1 MSATS
6 SNKEKDRQIFAI
18 PIVENSFTFT
28 KYFPFNRLERQR
40 LEKCNLWLG
49 VKNCHRAFGHKTIEK
64 LKIEKQKAV
73 IHSLHPVYKLFMD
86 ARMRWCEMHICIY
99 L

>member
-6 SNKEKDRQIFAI
+6 SNKEKDRQIFVI

-64 LKIEKQKAV
+64 LKIEEKKICNTLAPS
-73 IHSLHPVYKLFMD
+73 SLQTFYGCQDEVV
-86 ARMRWCEMHICIY
+86 
-99 L
+99 